1 MFGPVE
7 DPECYEQTQFG
18 QMFRHPAFGLV
29 SVSRVQQSA
38 NLFGSQVSHTGY
50 VKVCVYR
57 ADMCKQTHGEEAMG
71 HSAPLFE
78 FAMTEAQWVG
88 LVAGMGGPG
97 VPCTLTYLPNGPGD
111 SVPRLPRPLTA
122 EERLGEQVKDTFEQ
136 SEASAAA
143 ARAKVLGIVEGR
155 LPKSVMA
162 EFSRALD
169 SLSGVGKHNRDY
181 HHQRL
186 AQSKESMVHE
196 AKVEIEALAQAFVRT
211 LGLQSAQPLGAALTN
226 PEAAARLLL
235 DSQPPEPKDA

>member
-7 DPECYEQTQFG
+7 DPELYEQTPFG

-29 SVSRVQQSA
+29 SVSRIQQQA
-38 NLFGSQVSHTGY
+38 HLFGSQVSHTGY
-50 VKVCVYR
+50 VRVCVYR
-57 ADMCKQTHGEEAMG
+57 ADLRKQTHGEEAMG
-71 HSAPLFE
+71 HHAPLFE

-97 VPCTLTYLPNGPGD
+97 VPCTLAHIPGGEATQ
-111 SVPRLPRPLTA
+111 VPRLPRPLTA

-143 ARAKVLGIVEGR
+143 AREKVLGIVEGR
-155 LPKSVMA
+155 LPKSMMA
-162 EFSRALD
+162 EFSLALD
-169 SLSGVGKHNRDY
+169 SLSGVSKRSRDY

-186 AQSKESMVHE
+186 AESKESMVHE

-211 LGLQSAQPLGAALTN
+211 LGLQSAQQLGAALSN
-226 PEAAARLLL
+226 PEVAARLLL
-235 DSQPPEPKDA
+235 GGGTQDPPAS